1 MACIYALHLASSPE
15 QIRYIGV
22 THHNDASARL
32 KQHVYAA
39 GKRKSKY
46 PVYSWM
52 RKHIANGEEVAV
64 TILEKNLT
72 NEEALDKE
80 QFYILK
86 FKTQGH
92 ALLNATDGGRGLL
105 NPTQETRAKIS
116 KAHKGKP
123 KSKEQKELMA
133 HHARN
138 RSPEARKKMSEANK
152 GKIVS
157 EETRKKLSESR
168 KGKQP
173 HPNASSPE
181 ARAKIS
187 NALKGREFSD
197 EWRQKLSEARKGRV
211 VSEETK
217 EKLSKA
223 STGKTHT
230 DEAKKKMAEM
240 RKARREFT
248 PEEKAEI
255 SRKISESRKG
265 KPSWNKGKSF
275 SPEARKNM
283 SDAAKLSKASKKKLI

>member
-1 MACIYALHLASSPE
+1 MACIYVLHLASSPE
-15 QIRYIGV
+15 DIRYVGV
-22 THHNDASARL
+22 THHNDASVRL
-32 KQHVYAA
+32 KQHIYAA
-39 GKRKSKY
+39 QKRKSKY
-46 PVYSWM
+46 PVYFWM
-52 RKHIANGEEVAV
+52 RKHIADGEEVAV
-64 TILEKNLT
+64 TVLEQDLT

-86 FKTQGH
+86 FKAQGH
-92 ALLNATDGGRGLL
+92 CLLNATDGGRGLL

-123 KSKEQKELMA
+123 KSEEQRKIMA
-133 HHARN
+133 AHARN
-138 RSPEARKKMSEANK
+138 HSPEARKKMSEANK
-152 GKIVS
+152 GRKVS
-157 EETRKKLSESR
+157 QETRKKMSEAR
-168 KGKQP
+168 KGKKP

-187 NALKGREFSD
+187 KALKGRVFS
-197 EWRQKLSEARKGRV
+197 EEHRNKLKEAQKDRPP

-217 EKLSKA
+217 EKQRKA
-223 STGKTHT
+223 ATGVKHT
-230 DEAKKKMAEM
+230 EEAKKKMSEI

-275 SPEARKNM
+275 SVESRTKM
-283 SDAAKLSKASKKKLI
+283 SEAAKRRRANEKTD

>member
-1 MACIYALHLASSPE
+1 MACIYVLHLASSPE
-15 QIRYIGV
+15 DIRYVGV

-39 GKRKSKY
+39 NKRKSKY
-46 PVYSWM
+46 PVYLWM
-52 RKHIANGEEVAV
+52 RKHIANGEEVSATV
-64 TILEKNLT
+64 LEQNLT

-80 QFYILK
+80 QSYILK
-86 FKTQGH
+86 FKEQGH
-92 ALLNATDGGRGLL
+92 SLLNATDGGRGLL
-105 NPTQETRAKIS
+105 NPTQETRTKIS

-123 KSKEQKELMA
+123 KSEEQRKLMA
-133 HHARN
+133 ARARN
-138 RSPEARKKMSEANK
+138 HSPEARKKMSEANK
-152 GKIVS
+152 GRKVS
-157 EETRKKLSESR
+157 QETRKKMSEAR
-168 KGKQP
+168 KGKKP
-173 HPNASSPE
+173 HPNASSKE

-197 EWRQKLSEARKGRV
+197 EWRQKLSEARKGRI

-217 EKLSKA
+217 EKLSKT

-230 DEAKKKMAEM
+230 EGAKKKMSEI

-275 SPEARKNM
+275 SVESRTKM
-283 SDAAKLSKASKKKLI
+283 SEAAKRRRASEKTD